1 MGDFMTRIRAIHAIH
16 ASSAIPA
23 LLAAALVCTAG
34 PVAAQDATSFAGK
47 NVTVIVGSTPGGS
60 TDVSARQIAASLGK
74 NLPGNPTM
82 VVQNKPGARGITA
95 MNYFAAQVAPD
106 GHTIIVG
113 SGSQIDP
120 ANYRVGQAKYDPTR
134 FRMVGGLSIGGS
146 IIMIHN
152 TALARLTDKT
162 AKPVVMATIGG
173 IPRSGMQMA
182 AWGID
187 YLGWNA
193 RWVAGYRGNPD
204 LMLAFERG
212 EVEMTSFANAQMKPD
227 LYDKAKYT
235 ILYQSGT
242 QGASI
247 PSPIK
252 EQAGLPLFAEAM
264 KGKIKDPVAQQAFD
278 YWRHLS
284 TIYNWVALP
293 PKTPDSIV
301 AVYRAG
307 WDKVKADGGFFAQ
320 VRKVS
325 PEATAVSADEMARTI
340 QQLADVPNAAL
351 DFQKVM
357 LTRQGLK
364 PPKKKKKKKKA
375 QN

>member
-1 MGDFMTRIRAIHAIH
+1 MIHFRAIH
-16 ASSAIPA
+16 SSSPVAALSAA
-23 LLAAALVCTAG
+23 LLLGAAAPA
-34 PVAAQDATSFAGK
+34 AAQDAPSFAGK
-47 NVTVIVGSTPGGS
+47 SVSVIVGSTPGGS

-82 VVQNKPGARGITA
+82 VVQNKPGARGMTA

-120 ANYRVGQAKYDPTR
+120 ANYRVGPTKYDPTK

-146 IIMIHN
+146 IIMIRN
-152 TALARLTDKT
+152 AALPRLTDKT

-227 LYDKAKYT
+227 LYDKGKYT

-242 QGASI
+242 QGAAI

-252 EQAGLPLFAEAM
+252 EQAGLPLFAAAM
-264 KGKIKDPVAQQAFD
+264 KGKIKDPVAQKAFD

-307 WDKVKADGGFFAQ
+307 WDKVKSDSGFFAQ
-320 VRKVS
+320 VHKVS

-340 QQLADVPNAAL
+340 QDLADVPNAAL
-351 DFQKVM
+351 DFQKTM
-357 LTRQGLK
+357 LSRQGLK
-364 PPKKKKKKKKA
+364 PPKERKKKKKA